1 MEVKIFY
8 CNSWVNFLTKAS
20 SVEDELN
27 KNFPS
32 AKVSKEVGEKG
43 GFKVEADGKLI
54 YDYNSFPR
62 PKFPDNGEITATI
75 IRKFNL

>member
-54 YDYNSFPR
+54 M
-62 PKFPDNGEITATI
+62 TI
-75 IRKFNL
+75 IVSLDRNFQTMER